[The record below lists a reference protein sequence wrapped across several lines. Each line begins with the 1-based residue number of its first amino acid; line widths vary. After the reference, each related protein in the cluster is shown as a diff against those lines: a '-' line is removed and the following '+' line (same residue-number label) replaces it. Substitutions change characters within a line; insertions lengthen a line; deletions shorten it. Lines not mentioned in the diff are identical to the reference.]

1 VKVFLGRTASEWLII
16 VEIVAEMRKRTK
28 FNKFDHLPKIVIKK
42 PRRAAHSREEQVCS
56 RQRTVVRSLEFQSRA
71 ELISD
76 DIDHVL
82 IAFFRD
88 PGAPDDFKM
97 IQVFVAQMIP

>member
-1 VKVFLGRTASEWLII
+1 
-16 VEIVAEMRKRTK
+16 
-28 FNKFDHLPKIVIKK
+28 
-42 PRRAAHSREEQVCS
+42 VCS

-82 IAFFRD
+82 IALFRD
-88 PGAPDDFKM
+88 PGAPDDFKI
-97 IQVFVAQMIP
+97 IQVFVAQMIPKKLIYVKTSSEICLKGLRNMLSSFKKSMNAISTVWRKFSCET